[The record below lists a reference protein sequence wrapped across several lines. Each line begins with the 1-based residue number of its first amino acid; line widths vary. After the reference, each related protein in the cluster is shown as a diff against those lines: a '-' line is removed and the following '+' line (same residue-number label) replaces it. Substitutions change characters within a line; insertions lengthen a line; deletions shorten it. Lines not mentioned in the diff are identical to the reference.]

1 MVKFQSTKWSTDSLK
16 PWKKAGDI
24 FKRIITLFVF
34 FLGAAL
40 SLPAQDEPSGSTL
53 QMIANVG
60 NGYTCGVYGTTPL
73 FCPGLPLRFPDNTT
87 GSMFLSTDLGNPF
100 GTTANTHSILWYAAD
115 LGATNI
121 TSAVLSPDGS
131 TLTVQ
136 FTGTTND
143 RDLGSF
149 TGTATLTFKKMTR
162 SSGGGRGGHST
173 ITVLVCTGGSVTIK
187 YQ

>member
-1 MVKFQSTKWSTDSLK
+1 
-16 PWKKAGDI
+16 
-24 FKRIITLFVF
+24 
-34 FLGAAL
+34 
-40 SLPAQDEPSGSTL
+40 
-53 QMIANVG
+53 
-60 NGYTCGVYGTTPL
+60 
-73 FCPGLPLRFPDNTT
+73 
-87 GSMFLSTDLGNPF
+87 
-100 GTTANTHSILWYAAD
+100 
-115 LGATNI
+115 
-121 TSAVLSPDGS
+121 
-131 TLTVQ
+131 LTVQ

>member
-1 MVKFQSTKWSTDSLK
+1 MR
-16 PWKKAGDI
+16 I
-24 FKRIITLFVF
+24 FTLFVI

-53 QMIANVG
+53 QLVTNVG
-60 NGYTCGVYGTTPL
+60 NGYTCGVYSTTPI
-73 FCPGLPLRFPDNTT
+73 FCPGIPLAFPDNTT
-87 GSMFLSTDLGNPF
+87 GSMYLSTDLGNPF
-100 GTTANTHSILWYAAD
+100 GATANSHSILWYAAD

-131 TLTVQ
+131 TLTMQ
-136 FTGTTND
+136 FTGTTSD
-143 RDLGSF
+143 GDLGSF
-149 TGTATLTFKKMTR
+149 TGTAILTFKKATR

-173 ITVLVCTGGSVTIK
+173 ITVLVCTGGSVTIN